1 VCVCVCVWAQVIV
14 GGDAEET
21 AWLAE
26 RLGGKGDGAR
36 AVHTPKVKQV
46 IDVSS
51 TSNIVQV
58 RGPPHRPPR

>member
-1 VCVCVCVWAQVIV
+1 V